1 MNNTVQQLPI
11 VGVGVMIL
19 DDQGR
24 ILLGSRI
31 KKGED
36 QTWCFP
42 GGKIEAKES
51 LEQSAARE
59 LFEETGMD
67 LRNIENQFQPFIS
80 FIDTFSNQINI
91 TTGIFIHLENDELK
105 QNIRVTEPH
114 IFQSWQ
120 WFPLNQLPQ
129 PLFPATQI
137 MIEAWESKPIAN
149 RWKVYS
155 LKKE

>member
-1 MNNTVQQLPI
+1 
-11 VGVGVMIL
+11 
-19 DDQGR
+19 
-24 ILLGSRI
+24 
-31 KKGED
+31 
-36 QTWCFP
+36 
-42 GGKIEAKES
+42 
-51 LEQSAARE
+51 
-59 LFEETGMD
+59 MD

-114 IFQSWQ
+114 VFQSWQ

-129 PLFPATQI
+129 PLFPATQV